1 MADEVE
7 KQESQVLLYKD
18 SFHPCHVLET
28 LRSLYQRQKMCDV
41 VVVVEKEEIFSHRLI
56 LAANSSY
63 FYSMFTNGMSETN
76 QTRITLKEVDPEA
89 VRQLIEFC
97 YTSTIEITEE
107 NVQNLLSV
115 ANLLQF
121 TTIIET
127 CCSFLKN
134 QLHPS
139 NCLGIGNF
147 ADHHNCT
154 ELKLAALNY
163 AEKRFLEVAKTD
175 EFLLAT
181 YDQISSMLK
190 SDSLNVVSEKDV
202 FDAVLLWTRH
212 NLGERKKHLPSLLK
226 YIRLPLLPPKI
237 LGKFLY
243 TYRNIFCHSFSLF
256 HPISRTFNTL
266 K

>member
-1 MADEVE
+1 
-7 KQESQVLLYKD
+7 
-18 SFHPCHVLET
+18 
-28 LRSLYQRQKMCDV
+28 MCDV
-41 VVVVEKEEIFSHRLI
+41 VVVVEKEEIFSHRLV
-56 LAANSSY
+56 LAANSLY
-63 FYSMFTNGMSETN
+63 FYSMFTNGLSETN

-89 VRQLIEFC
+89 VRQLVEFC
-97 YTSTIEITEE
+97 YTSTIQITED

-154 ELKLAALNY
+154 ELKLASLNY

-190 SDSLNVVSEKDV
+190 SDSLNVVCEKDV

-212 NLGERKKHLPSLLK
+212 NLGGRKRHLPQLLK

-237 LGKFLY
+237 LGKFLIGG
-243 TYRNIFCHSFSLF
+243 THFPCICLFIHSFSTYLSSYKGV
-256 HPISRTFNTL
+256 IL
-266 K
+266 I

>member
-1 MADEVE
+1 MADEGG
-7 KQESQVLLYKD
+7 KTQVLVYKD
-18 SFHPCHVLET
+18 SFHSCHVLET
-28 LRSLYQRQKMCDV
+28 LRSLYQRKKMCDV
-41 VVVVEKEEIFSHRLI
+41 VVVVDKEEIFSHRLV

-63 FYSMFTNGMSETN
+63 FFSMFTSGMSETN
-76 QTRITLKEVDPEA
+76 QTRVTLKEVDPQA
-89 VRQLIEFC
+89 VKQLVEFC

-107 NVQNLLSV
+107 SVQNLFSV

-127 CCSFLKN
+127 CCGFLKN

-147 ADHHNCT
+147 ADHHDCT
-154 ELKLAALNY
+154 KLKLAALNY

-181 YDQISSMLK
+181 YDQISTMLK

-212 NLGERKKHLPSLLK
+212 DLETRKIYLPELLK

-237 LGKFLY
+237 LGKLKMS
-243 TYRNIFCHSFSLF
+243 NILRKCLSLDIAPDFS
-256 HPISRTFNTL
+256 ICKYDTTL
-266 K
+266 